1 MSKKMILLSLT
12 IVCLFFQLGFM
23 TDAAATDQSL
33 VSFSSGALLIETSPE
48 YSSAWGN
55 IWMMDENPKTGWCCP
70 SGQISNNVIVI
81 ELAEKSMFDRLEF
94 DTGYA
99 DAKGRGAKDIVVE
112 LSDDAPP
119 KGLWKSLACRW

>member
-33 VSFSSGALLIETSPE
+33 VSFSSGALLVETSPE

-55 IWMMDENPKTGWCCP
+55 IWIMDENPKTGWCCP

-99 DAKGRGAKDIVVE
+99 DAKGVLQRT
-112 LSDDAPP
+112 LLLNFPMTAPP
-119 KGLWKSLACRW
+119 KGLWKSLACR